1 MNSTNNTR
9 NLSVS
14 EMKALKYI
22 ILNGPTYSYELS
34 HNKLKIFGTEKT
46 ANITL
51 NKLARQNLLQ
61 KTENKQA
68 RSRKYYDLTLKGLC
82 AALALF
88 PATDVIW
95 ADLERTSEKWGKIL
109 PFLNKFNIFKKY
121 DLQDFFKR
129 NLQHVAR
136 KFVFFHGFYWVS
148 GKPKKI
154 ELEFIAQLLHQ
165 CDEAE
170 FMNKWN
176 HILRD
181 DSELMAITIEVL
193 EVEKG
198 RMEKEL
204 EKYGKR
210 LNEIIP
216 ELKKSN
222 PDWDRIN
229 SIESDLVGN
238 RGRNPLA
245 NLE

>member
-1 MNSTNNTR
+1 MNSKNITR
-9 NLSVS
+9 NLSIS

-34 HNKLKIFGTEKT
+34 HNKSKIFETEKT

-82 AALALF
+82 TALALS
-88 PATDVIW
+88 PTTDVIW
-95 ADLERTSEKWGKIL
+95 ADLERTSEKWEKIL
-109 PFLNKFNIFKKY
+109 PFLNKVYIFKKY

-129 NLQHVAR
+129 NLQHLVK
-136 KFVFFHGFYWVS
+136 KFVFFHGFFWLS

-154 ELEFIAQLLHQ
+154 ELEFIAQLLHK

-170 FMNKWN
+170 LMNKWN

-181 DSELMAITIEVL
+181 DSELMGKTIEVL
-193 EVEKG
+193 EVEKR
-198 RMEKEL
+198 RMKKEL
-204 EKYGKR
+204 EKYEKR

-229 SIESDLVGN
+229 FIEADLVGF
-238 RGRNPLA
+238 RWPKSID
-245 NLE
+245 